1 MTRNTLTAEEQL
13 VTSARAAAKGDR
25 AAAHQVL
32 QAVQDGVYRLALRML
47 GHPQDAE
54 DATQEILVIVLT
66 HLGSFRGESTLST
79 WVWTIAARHLSG
91 IKRGRREAESFEALE
106 ERLTG
111 LRDETPASQDPESA
125 VFALEV
131 RLRCTEAMILSLDR
145 QSRIAYRLGDI
156 FNLPGE
162 EAAAVLE
169 IEPAIF
175 RKRLSRARERLHE
188 FMRGQCG
195 IFDPNNSCRCE
206 RVAAGATGRG
216 LLRREDLL
224 FANHPTRPAKVV
236 LERATR
242 EMTYLMRMA
251 GVIRDRADYAA
262 PASLAGRLRE
272 LLDSGRL
279 ELLRH

>member
-1 MTRNTLTAEEQL
+1 MAPETVTAEEQL
-13 VTSARAAAKGDR
+13 VAFARAAATGDR
-25 AAAHQVL
+25 SAAHHVL

-54 DATQEILVIVLT
+54 DATQEVLVIVLT

-79 WVWTIAARHLSG
+79 WVWRIAARHLSG
-91 IKRGRREAESFEALE
+91 VKRGRREADSFEALE

-111 LRDETPASQDPESA
+111 LRGEAPPSKDPESA
-125 VFALEV
+125 VFTLEV

-145 QSRIAYRLGDI
+145 QSRIAYLLGDI

-169 IEPAIF
+169 IGPAIF

-188 FMRGQCG
+188 FMRAQCG

-206 RVAAGATGRG
+206 GVAACATARG
-216 LLRREDLL
+216 LLRREALL
-224 FANHPTRPAKVV
+224 LANHPIRTTKAV

-242 EMTYLMRMA
+242 EVTHLMQVA
-251 GVIRDRADYAA
+251 EVIRDHPDYAA

-272 LLDSGRL
+272 LLDSGHL